1 MTVATNPNAI
11 LIGGPA
17 AGLPETDRIRSVAV
31 SDTNLKV
38 LHGNRYE
45 HFRRTAEVVQHELG
59 ELSVFSWTG
68 VTYVAE

>member
-11 LIGGPA
+11 LTGGPA
-17 AGLPETDRIRSVAV
+17 ESLPDTDRIRSVAV
-31 SDTNLKV
+31 SDINLKV
-38 LHGNRYE
+38 LRGNRYE
-45 HFRRTAEVVQHELG
+45 HFERTPEVIQHELG